1 MSEGSPFPVYGP
13 DCARK
18 LSGTL
23 PLYDVFEGWDGRRE
37 VSSVSARRGR
47 GVVGGVQAVMEAG
60 RRSPQGGPVSPA
72 PSHRAQESDSLEVG
86 SELRGWPEPRAWMRL
101 TEASSGVGPR
111 ALEPGGGGGNRPQ
124 LGGGGFAPGWWNVFL
139 FQVLPGG
146 VGHWNEQRPPTSL
159 SRPVANEF
167 WCPGSAGPGSLLSCV
182 LRSREK
188 REAQDA

>member
-23 PLYDVFEGWDGRRE
+23 PLCDVFEGWDGRRE
-37 VSSVSARRGR
+37 VCSVSARRGR
-47 GVVGGVQAVMEAG
+47 GVVGGVQAVMEAVMEAG

-124 LGGGGFAPGWWNVFL
+124 LGAGGFAPGWWNVFL

-146 VGHWNEQRPPTSL
+146 VGHWNEQRPP
-159 SRPVANEF
+159 PP
-167 WCPGSAGPGSLLSCV
+167 CPGLWPTSSGAPGALAQV
-182 LRSREK
+182 LCCPVS
-188 REAQDA
+188 